1 MREISC
7 MSHLSISK
15 AYEVVE
21 GVKSAILD
29 AERKRQAHS
38 VVYVEALGC
47 CVSMP
52 SSDAPEEY
60 GWEIITT
67 VGYW

>member
-1 MREISC
+1 

-21 GVKSAILD
+21 GVKSAIED
-29 AERKRQAHS
+29 TEKKGQPHS

-47 CVSMP
+47 CVSIP
-52 SSDAPEEY
+52 ASDAPEEY

-67 VGYW
+67 VG

>member
-1 MREISC
+1 
-7 MSHLSISK
+7 MSHLTINK

-21 GVKSAILD
+21 GVKSAIGD
-29 AERKRQAHS
+29 AREKRQPHS

-52 SSDAPEEY
+52 ASDAPEEY
-60 GWEIITT
+60 GWEVITT
-67 VGYW
+67 VG